1 MATRS
6 VDWPT
11 THERVRSANLDI
23 TSFANTGLRE
33 ILTSRTSRVDVLA
46 NSGGTNVGRISLMS
60 RVPVARFGA
69 MVSEES
75 PAERQSIPDTVA
87 NTFVSYDRSFALTNT
102 SFAGTVVSGQNRLLS
117 GQLTAY
123 ETRIEFLR
131 ADGEIDGVEI
141 MPSSEADFWGFVNVV
156 PEWDKASL
164 ILVDDGN
171 LRAVW
176 RKTSGDRINI
186 EFLGDGVVEV
196 AIFDGGQI
204 PEAYE
209 RRTIIEAI
217 RNIQEQG
224 LAPI

>member
-1 MATRS
+1 MERRS

-11 THERVRSANLDI
+11 THERARSANLGI
-23 TSFANTGLRE
+23 ISFVNTGLLE
-33 ILTSRTSRVDVLA
+33 ILTSRTSYVDVPA
-46 NSGGTNVGRISLMS
+46 NSGGTNVRHVLVGS
-60 RVPVARFGA
+60 RVPVACFGTI
-69 MVSEES
+69 VSEES

-87 NTFVSYDRSFALTNT
+87 NTFVSYGRSFALTTT
-102 SFAGTVVSGQNRLLS
+102 SFAGMAVSSPDRLLPER
-117 GQLTAY
+117 LTAY
-123 ETRIEFLR
+123 QARIEYLR

-141 MPSSEADFWGFVNVV
+141 MPSSEGDFWKFVNIV
-156 PEWDKASL
+156 PEWEKASL

-176 RKTSGDRINI
+176 RKPGKDRINI

-196 AIFDGGQI
+196 AIFEGGQI

-217 RNIQEQG
+217 KNIQEQG
-224 LAPI
+224 LAPV

>member
-1 MATRS
+1 
-6 VDWPT
+6 
-11 THERVRSANLDI
+11 
-23 TSFANTGLRE
+23 
-33 ILTSRTSRVDVLA
+33 
-46 NSGGTNVGRISLMS
+46 MS

-176 RKTSGDRINI
+176 RKPSGDRINI